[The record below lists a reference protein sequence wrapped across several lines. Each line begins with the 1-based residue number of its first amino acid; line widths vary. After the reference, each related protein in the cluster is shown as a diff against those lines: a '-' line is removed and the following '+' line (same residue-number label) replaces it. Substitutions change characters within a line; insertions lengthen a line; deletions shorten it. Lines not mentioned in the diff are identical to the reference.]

1 MRAGEG
7 HRQRKCWGQVRDW
20 GGLSEGKEQLGCL
33 SGGRLEL
40 FNLRCWEGELGRRG
54 IGDGFRAHVEGKITG
69 RSQ

>member
-1 MRAGEG
+1 MLGS
-7 HRQRKCWGQVRDW
+7 GQGL

-54 IGDGFRAHVEGKITG
+54 IGDGFRAYVEGKITG
-69 RSQ
+69 RSR